1 MINALSL
8 NQYTHFLNSNPVLV
22 LPGLTACPLSWLP
35 MFQFINNRVR
45 TTKAN
50 ELIDRIINKI
60 KDPKG
65 NKKGQQSFYELLPCC
80 VGDTGF
86 EPVTP
91 CL

>member
-8 NQYTHFLNSNPVLV
+8 NHYTHFLNSNPVLA
-22 LPGLTACPLSWLP
+22 LPGLIACPLSWLP

-60 KDPKG
+60 KDSKG
-65 NKKGQQSFYELLPCC
+65 NKKGQQSFYELLPCS
-80 VGDTGF
+80 VGPPGI
-86 EPVTP
+86 EPGTY
-91 CL
+91 